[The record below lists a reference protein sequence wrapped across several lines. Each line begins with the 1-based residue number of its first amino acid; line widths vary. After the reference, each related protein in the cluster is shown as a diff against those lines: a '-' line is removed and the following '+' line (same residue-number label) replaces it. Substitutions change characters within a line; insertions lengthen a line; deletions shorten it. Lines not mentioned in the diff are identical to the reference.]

1 MKHEATSRLPGIL
14 FPLLPVYFLSSLIL
28 SAQGLVEVQ
37 LQHSDAP
44 AGPWRPQSIGPA
56 QLKNGNILMQASGQS
71 GFYRLALLGPS
82 HRDPREDANGAGTA
96 SEDPFS
102 APGNEKNIGDPFAK
116 IPREQLRERAL
127 FPDILSE
134 MPDYTIRPANGLD
147 FIPSDRELVPLPRN
161 LKSAGGSSSDDDYAT
176 GLEGDEDD
184 DRGNLENYLLLELG
198 SHANAGSLVSGIEL
212 QIGGFN
218 VVLAAP
224 TSGFQP
230 NQILKYDFNTSSCP
244 SCWDT
249 MAPDDWDT
257 IILENSSSDG
267 LQVKSV
273 TLVHSGETVLESNP
287 GAWLDS
293 YYGRKLDFS
302 LETGTTRWNQLFQ
315 NRATALYYAAQD
327 LGQTGARKY
336 VSSDVAW
343 CSEFASWA
351 LRQAGLNTPTGSI
364 STNTLQ
370 TYFQGRGRYFEK
382 SDCEAGDYVPQA
394 GDYISYNGGNHSVLF
409 VGWISRAGSAPADG
423 DTFLT
428 IEGNVSNA
436 VVTRE
441 RTWSN
446 VEFVGRAQ

>member
-1 MKHEATSRLPGIL
+1 
-14 FPLLPVYFLSSLIL
+14 
-28 SAQGLVEVQ
+28 
-37 LQHSDAP
+37 
-44 AGPWRPQSIGPA
+44 
-56 QLKNGNILMQASGQS
+56 
-71 GFYRLALLGPS
+71 
-82 HRDPREDANGAGTA
+82 
-96 SEDPFS
+96 
-102 APGNEKNIGDPFAK
+102 
-116 IPREQLRERAL
+116 
-127 FPDILSE
+127 
-134 MPDYTIRPANGLD
+134 
-147 FIPSDRELVPLPRN
+147 PLPRN

-343 CSEFASWA
+343 CS
-351 LRQAGLNTPTGSI
+351 
-364 STNTLQ
+364 
-370 TYFQGRGRYFEK
+370 
-382 SDCEAGDYVPQA
+382 
-394 GDYISYNGGNHSVLF
+394 
-409 VGWISRAGSAPADG
+409 
-423 DTFLT
+423 
-428 IEGNVSNA
+428 
-436 VVTRE
+436 
-441 RTWSN
+441 
-446 VEFVGRAQ
+446 